1 MDEAL
6 TQAFYFY
13 SSAIAAGTLIGV
25 IATVLYSG
33 LYSLRS

>member
-1 MDEAL
+1 MDEAI

-13 SSAIAAGTLIGV
+13 SLALAAGVLLGT
-25 IATVLYSG
+25 IATIIYAG